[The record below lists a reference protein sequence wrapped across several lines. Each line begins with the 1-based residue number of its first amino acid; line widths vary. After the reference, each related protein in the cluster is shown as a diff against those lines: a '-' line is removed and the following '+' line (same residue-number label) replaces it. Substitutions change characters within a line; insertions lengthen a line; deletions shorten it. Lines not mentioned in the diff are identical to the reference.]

1 MTNTFD
7 VLIAGGGIVGL
18 ATAWQLQQRQPQLR
32 IAVLEKEMQVAS
44 HQSSRNSG
52 VIHSGIYYRPESLRA
67 RNCRRGYQLMLEF
80 CQNYGVPHEIC
91 GKLIVA
97 NTESERAQ
105 LDGIMERGRANG
117 LSGIRRISGAEARER
132 EPHVRAAEA
141 ILVPEAGIT
150 DYGLVARRYA
160 ELFEQNG
167 GTIFLGQKVQRIIRE
182 GSTSIVETN
191 AAVFRTRTF
200 VNCCGLYSDK
210 VAQGSRDA
218 IDRVSTHAIDLKNR
232 DAIDR
237 VSTHAI
243 DLQNRDAIDLQN
255 RDAINLK
262 NKDAIDL
269 KNRDAIN
276 RVSTLQILP
285 FRGEYYDL
293 IPERAHLVQHLIYPT
308 PNPNFPFL
316 GVHFTRMIHGGIE
329 AGPNAVLAFRREGYG
344 KTDIYLPE
352 LWEILQFPGFRKL
365 ARKHWREGWA
375 EMQRSFFKSHFV
387 KALQRL
393 VPEIT
398 EADVRP
404 ARAGVRAMAC
414 LPDGTLSDDFVIYE
428 MPGIIN
434 VCNAP
439 SPAATASLAIGE
451 TIAARIAQ

>member
-1 MTNTFD
+1 MSTHTFD

-97 NTESERAQ
+97 NTEAERAQ

-132 EPHVRAAEA
+132 EPHVQAAEA

-210 VAQGSRDA
+210 VAQS
-218 IDRVSTHAIDLKNR
+218 
-232 DAIDR
+232 
-237 VSTHAI
+237 
-243 DLQNRDAIDLQN
+243 
-255 RDAINLK
+255 
-262 NKDAIDL
+262 
-269 KNRDAIN
+269 RDAIN

-352 LWEILQFPGFRKL
+352 LWETLRFPGFRKL

>member
-97 NTESERAQ
+97 NTEAERAQ

-132 EPHVRAAEA
+132 EPHVQAAEA

-167 GTIFLGQKVQRIIRE
+167 GTILLGQKVQRIIRE
-182 GSTSIVETN
+182 GDINIIETN
-191 AAVFRTRTF
+191 AAVFRTRMF

-210 VAQGSRDA
+210 VAEASRDA
-218 IDRVSTHAIDLKNR
+218 IDRVSTHAINH
-232 DAIDR
+232 AIDR

-243 DLQNRDAIDLQN
+243 NH
-255 RDAINLK
+255 AINRVSTLQ
-262 NKDAIDL
+262 
-269 KNRDAIN
+269 IN

-293 IPERAHLVQHLIYPT
+293 IPERAHLVKHLIYPT

-414 LPDGTLSDDFVIYE
+414 LPDGALSDDFVIYE